1 MKLQFLSFAVGLA
14 LSAPQFFAADA
25 TATSATTNNTPFP
38 NPKDRIS
45 YALGVNFG
53 QNLKNQGVEANLE
66 LVRKGIEEAL
76 AGKPQLNDAQLRETF
91 NELRTQVTAHMEE
104 KKKQAKAEGDKFLAE
119 NAKKPGIEK
128 TASGLQ
134 YRILTPGSGNTPGTN
149 DEVTVN
155 YTGKL
160 IDGTV
165 FDSSEKQ
172 GKPVKFRIN
181 GVIRGW
187 TEALLKMKKGAKW
200 ELFIP
205 SELAYGERA
214 RPSIPANSTLI
225 FTVELVDFGPVAPPP
240 ALPTTASQPVTSDI
254 IKVPSAEE
262 LKKGAK
268 IEVIKPEDVDKEI
281 AKEKARKEAEEK
293 AAAAQKK

>member
-1 MKLQFLSFAVGLA
+1 MKSQFLSCAVGLA

-25 TATSATTNNTPFP
+25 AATSAPTNNTPFP
-38 NPKDRIS
+38 NTKDRIS

-53 QNLKNQGVEANLE
+53 QNLKNQGVEANLD

-76 AGKPQLNDAQLRETF
+76 AGKPQLNDAQLRDTF

-104 KKKQAKAEGDKFLAE
+104 KKKQAKAEGEKFLAE

-134 YRILTPGSGNTPGTN
+134 YRIITPGSGNSPSTN

-160 IDGTV
+160 TDGTV

-172 GKPVKFRIN
+172 GHPVKFRAN

-225 FTVELVDFGPVAPPP
+225 FTVELVDFNPVAPPP
-240 ALPTTASQPVTSDI
+240 ALPTTSAQPVTSDI

-293 AAAAQKK
+293 AAASQKK

>member
-1 MKLQFLSFAVGLA
+1 
-14 LSAPQFFAADA
+14 
-25 TATSATTNNTPFP
+25 
-38 NPKDRIS
+38 
-45 YALGVNFG
+45 
-53 QNLKNQGVEANLE
+53 
-66 LVRKGIEEAL
+66 
-76 AGKPQLNDAQLRETF
+76 
-91 NELRTQVTAHMEE
+91 MEE
-104 KKKQAKAEGDKFLAE
+104 KKKQAKAEGEKFLAE
-119 NAKKPGIEK
+119 NGKKPGIEK

-134 YRILTPGSGNTPGTN
+134 YHIVTPGSGNSPATN

-172 GKPVKFRIN
+172 GHPAKCRVN

-187 TEALLKMKKGAKW
+187 TEALTKMKKGAKW

-205 SELAYGERA
+205 SDLAYGERA

-225 FTVELVDFGPVAPPP
+225 FTVELVDFNPVAPPP
-240 ALPTTASQPVTSDI
+240 ALPSTASQPVTSDI
-254 IKVPSAEE
+254 IKVPSADE

-293 AAAAQKK
+293 AAAQKK